1 MTHVLSMLVENH
13 QGVLS
18 RIAGLFSG
26 RGYNLE
32 SITAGI
38 TMDPEIT
45 RITLVCSGDDNVID
59 QIKKQLNKLIDVIK
73 VNDLRGVPSLHRELA
88 LIKVRAKPN
97 QRGEIFQVADV
108 FRARVLDVGIDS
120 MVLEVTGSSEKI
132 DAFTTVLQPY
142 IIREIARSGLISVER
157 GKKQNLESIQQR
169 KGASQKLR
177 RRDENSHRLGAQRKG
192 AE

>member
-1 MTHVLSMLVENH
+1 MTHVFSMLVENH

-18 RIAGLFSG
+18 RIAGLFAG

-32 SITAGI
+32 SLTAGV
-38 TMDPEIT
+38 TTDPQIS
-45 RITLVCSGDDNVID
+45 RITLVCKGDDNVID

-73 VNDLRGVPSLHRELA
+73 VNDLSVLPSLNRELA

-132 DAFTTVLQPY
+132 DNFAAVLLPY
-142 IIREIARSGLISVER
+142 SIREIARSGLISMER
-157 GKKQNLESIQQR
+157 GKKQTTEPVQQR
-169 KGASQKLR
+169 KGASEKLN
-177 RRDENSHRLGAQRKG
+177 DDFKITLA
-192 AE
+192 

>member
-32 SITAGI
+32 TITAGV
-38 TMDPEIT
+38 TTDPEVT
-45 RITLVCSGDDNVID
+45 RITLVCKGDDNVID

-73 VNDLRGVPSLHRELA
+73 VTDLGLVPSLHRELA

-97 QRGEIFQVADV
+97 QRGEVFQVADV

-120 MVLEVTGSSEKI
+120 MILEVTGSADKVDNFI
-132 DAFTTVLQPY
+132 AVLQPY
-142 IIREIARSGLISVER
+142 SIREVARSGLISMER
-157 GKKQNLESIQQR
+157 GRKQATPAPQQR
-169 KGASQKLR
+169 KGASQKLNE
-177 RRDENSHRLGAQRKG
+177 DFKITIA
-192 AE
+192 

>member
-1 MTHVLSMLVENH
+1 MTHVFSMLVENH

-32 SITAGI
+32 SITAGV
-38 TMDPEIT
+38 TTDPQVS
-45 RITLVCSGDDNVID
+45 RITLVCKGDDNIID
-59 QIKKQLNKLIDVIK
+59 QIKKQLNKLVDVIK
-73 VNDLRGVPSLHRELA
+73 VNDLSTLPSLNRELA

-132 DAFTTVLQPY
+132 DNFIAVLQPY
-142 IIREIARSGLISVER
+142 STREVARSGLISMER
-157 GKKQNLESIQQR
+157 GKKQTTEPTLQR
-169 KGASQKLR
+169 KGASEKLN
-177 RRDENSHRLGAQRKG
+177 DDFQITIA
-192 AE
+192 

>member
-32 SITAGI
+32 SITAGV
-38 TMDPEIT
+38 TMDPDVT
-45 RITLVCSGDDNVID
+45 RITLVCQGDDNVID

-73 VNDLRGVPSLHRELA
+73 VSDLSAVPSLHRELA

-108 FRARVLDVGIDS
+108 FRARVLDVGLES
-120 MVLEVTGSSEKI
+120 MVLEVTGASEKI
-132 DAFTTVLQPY
+132 DAFAAVLQPY
-142 IIREIARSGLISVER
+142 TILEIARSGLISVER
-157 GKKQNLESIQQR
+157 GRKQTSEPVR
-169 KGASQKLR
+169 HKTGASQKLN
-177 RRDENSHRLGAQRKG
+177 EGLKIPIA
-192 AE
+192 

>member
-32 SITAGI
+32 SITVGV
-38 TMDPEIT
+38 TTDPQVS
-45 RITLVCSGDDNVID
+45 RITLVCKGDDNVID

-73 VNDLRGVPSLHRELA
+73 VTDLSPLPSLHRELT

-97 QRGEIFQVADV
+97 QRGEVFQVADV

-120 MVLEVTGSSEKI
+120 MVLEVTGSSDKI
-132 DAFTTVLQPY
+132 DNFIAVLQPY
-142 IIREIARSGLISVER
+142 SLREVARSGLISMER
-157 GKKQNLESIQQR
+157 GRKQPGPKPQQR
-169 KGASQKLR
+169 KGAS
-177 RRDENSHRLGAQRKG
+177 ENLNEDFKIPIALARAVSGC
-192 AE
+192 